1 MKFEEDYKM
10 SLNIRRR
17 ALPGS
22 CGYKVGAILK
32 AKSGKKYSGCNIDNH
47 DIQSICAERVAFVK
61 ALSEGEKNFESI
73 IVVGGKD
80 DNLERCLPCGYCRQF
95 MSQFVDARKFKVYAM
110 YNDKVEEY
118 TLEELLPYGFKFE
131 G

>member
-1 MKFEEDYKM
+1 MNLEEDYKM
-10 SLNIRRR
+10 ALNVRRR

-22 CGYKVGAILK
+22 CGYKVGAILE

-61 ALSEGEKNFESI
+61 ALSEGENDFESI
-73 IVVGGKD
+73 IVVGGKE

-95 MSQFVDARKFKVYAM
+95 MSQFVDAKKFKVYAI
-110 YNDKVEEY
+110 YNDKAEEY
-118 TLEELLPYGFKFE
+118 KLEELLPYGFKFE